1 MQTSEETVRRVTVT
15 WGRDEKHPEYRTSP
29 KSTIMFAVTRMVIEL
44 CDGAHERLQVYGY
57 RKDGRWPEPGREP
70 RGREYYDGD
79 MPSGLWAIVQD
90 VLHPR
95 PAPADAG
102 ALDGTR
108 SGLRRKEETK
118 WRRSQETGRSPRRG
132 KSTGCP
138 AR

>member
-1 MQTSEETVRRVTVT
+1 MPRGQRVALARLAGVTVRREELD
-15 WGRDEKHPEYRTSP
+15 RKELDAFEKAR
-29 KSTIMFAVTRMVIEL
+29 AAGVIEL